1 MKRESCLY
9 LKVWVREMTEDNG
22 KVCNGLCFYF
32 RSFESGDQ
40 KQNNSWYWV
49 QNRVSNMDERSEKI

>member
-1 MKRESCLY
+1 
-9 LKVWVREMTEDNG
+9 MTEDNG

-40 KQNNSWYWV
+40 KQNNLWYWV